1 MKILGL
7 ILSTLLLLATPV
19 SAVEYQGKNIDN
31 RMLDAKVYNYATGG
45 VYNVQVRFKQNE
57 ATIYFNSGEQLTI
70 RLSQRVITDPNN
82 IQGFGRL
89 GFINAGGIFS
99 FGLYNDD
106 LSNRQPPGSNPLT
119 GFWIISLKQTDVN
132 NSSTRHIHSND

>member
-7 ILSTLLLLATPV
+7 ALSALLLLATPV
-19 SAVEYQGKNIDN
+19 FAVEYQGKNIDD
-31 RMLDAKVYNYATGG
+31 RMFAAKAYNQATGG
-45 VYNVQVRFKQNE
+45 VYNVQVRFNKNE
-57 ATIYFNSGEQLTI
+57 ATIYFDSGEQLTI
-70 RLSQRVITDPNN
+70 RLSQQVITDPSK

-106 LSNRQPPGSNPLT
+106 TSNRQPPGQNPLA
-119 GFWIISLKQTDVN
+119 GFWTISLEKMEVHN
-132 NSSTRHIHSND
+132 